1 MTEPATD
8 WRAFFLGVGARGFDA
23 PASPAWVLEQGGAP
37 LLLVDCGPDIP
48 EAYQAAYG
56 HLPAALYLTHAHYDH
71 IGGLE
76 ALAFHLRFADP
87 PAPPCRLFVPAPLV
101 PVLQRRVA
109 DYPGTLAEGG
119 ANFWDV
125 FHLIPVSTGF
135 WHRERAFR
143 VFPARHHLPDSAF
156 GLSLP
161 GVFWYSSDTRPI
173 PEQAIAHASHGE
185 VLMHDCRIEGNPSHS
200 GVADLEREYASEQ
213 RARMWLYHYQDAAAA
228 RRLETLGFRVARPR
242 EPILL
247 RQDEAGSSALQASS
261 TPAS

>member
-87 PAPPCRLFVPAPLV
+87 PAPR
-101 PVLQRRVA
+101 
-109 DYPGTLAEGG
+109 Y
-119 ANFWDV
+119 
-125 FHLIPVSTGF
+125 SGF
-135 WHRERAFR
+135 SG
-143 VFPARHHLPDSAF
+143 FP
-156 GLSLP
+156 
-161 GVFWYSSDTRPI
+161 
-173 PEQAIAHASHGE
+173 
-185 VLMHDCRIEGNPSHS
+185 
-200 GVADLEREYASEQ
+200 
-213 RARMWLYHYQDAAAA
+213 
-228 RRLETLGFRVARPR
+228 
-242 EPILL
+242 
-247 RQDEAGSSALQASS
+247 
-261 TPAS
+261 